1 MRNTSIVS
9 IARPAVAAAL
19 ALFISM
25 VADAVDSKTPDVQ
38 NSTASLLDQLL
49 SPPAP
54 LRDSATNSIAE
65 PLEHQQH
72 WFTSA
77 GNTDAGT
84 RWQFAVDRPSNAN
97 SESLPVQ
104 LNNLQQFSS
113 AFTHQ
118 VTSQHSGVA
127 AQAFAPEHR
136 ALLQSVSGFASS
148 LLTLPSTPRDNGFA
162 LNASPSS
169 TSDGNRQLGQWL
181 ANAAQYAGNLQIS
194 AAVPLDASF
203 LSQAPTETVTAAINS
218 KEVTQYLEHHN
229 ESVTM
234 LAQLLGW
241 QKTGLLP
248 SATDLQKMAA
258 DHVGAVTSSV
268 ERWALQNVSFSAT
281 SQAIT
286 NTDTQGQV
294 LQWQWSASSTS
305 QYNSNSVADN
315 EANFSVNLRRLFG
328 MNDYY

>member
-241 QKTGLLP
+241 QKTGLPTML
-248 SATDLQKMAA
+248 A
-258 DHVGAVTSSV
+258 
-268 ERWALQNVSFSAT
+268 R
-281 SQAIT
+281 
-286 NTDTQGQV
+286 
-294 LQWQWSASSTS
+294 
-305 QYNSNSVADN
+305 
-315 EANFSVNLRRLFG
+315 
-328 MNDYY
+328 